1 MKERVA
7 MAYPAYSKKKGR
19 PGALAVVVWLFII
32 MVAALIVG
40 NTVFAVRSISVE
52 GNSTVSTEEVI
63 RASGISHGTS
73 IFAIDSGAVR
83 NGVNSNRYLN
93 FVGMWRDFPSHVIL
107 RVTEHSPHA
116 TFKWM
121 GMLYMLDQDGSVL
134 EQTAH
139 FDIPLSVPLI
149 TGMQVEAARVGSPVV
164 TSVVGQA
171 DTIATV
177 LSALSRRGLTEGIS
191 ELNVTSLDNL
201 FLITVDGAQV
211 KLGNAQ
217 NIETKLYLMEQVLSI
232 ERARGPVRYGVLDVT
247 TAQNADYKPPAHVRL
262 AEAREAEEAAAA
274 SQILEGTEE
283 TDRRD

>member
-1 MKERVA
+1 
-7 MAYPAYSKKKGR
+7 MAYPAYPKKQRR
-19 PGALAVVVWLFII
+19 PGALAVVVWLLII
-32 MVAALIVG
+32 TAAALIVG
-40 NTVFAVRSISVE
+40 NTVFAVRSVSVE
-52 GNSTVSTEEVI
+52 GNSTVSDEDVI
-63 RASGISHGTS
+63 RASGISMGMS

-83 NGVNSNRYLN
+83 DGVNSNRYLN
-93 FVGMWRDFPSHVIL
+93 FIGLWRDFPSHVIL
-107 RVTEHSPHA
+107 RVTEHAPHA

-164 TSVVGQA
+164 TSVSGQA

-177 LSALSRRGLTEGIS
+177 LSALSKRGLTESIS

-217 NIETKLYLMEQVLSI
+217 NIETKLYLMEQALSI
-232 ERARGPVRYGVLDVT
+232 ERQRGDVRYGVLDVT
-247 TAQNADYKPPAHVRL
+247 TAQNADYKPPAHIL
-262 AEAREAEEAAAA
+262 SAEAKEAEAAA
-274 SQILEGTEE
+274 QGQTLVEE
-283 TDRRD
+283 ESDSAD

>member
-1 MKERVA
+1 
-7 MAYPAYSKKKGR
+7 MAYPAYPKKQGR
-19 PGALAVVVWLFII
+19 PGALAVVVWLLII
-32 MVAALIVG
+32 TAAALIVG
-40 NTVFAVRSISVE
+40 NTVFAVRSVSVE
-52 GNSTVSTEEVI
+52 GNSTVSDEDVI
-63 RASGISHGTS
+63 RASGISMGMS

-83 NGVNSNRYLN
+83 DGVNSNRYLN
-93 FVGMWRDFPSHVIL
+93 FIGLWRDFPSHVIL
-107 RVTEHSPHA
+107 RVTEHAPHA

-164 TSVVGQA
+164 TSVSGQA

-177 LSALSRRGLTEGIS
+177 LSALSKRGLTESIS

-217 NIETKLYLMEQVLSI
+217 NIETKLYLMEQALSI
-232 ERARGPVRYGVLDVT
+232 ERQRGDVRYGVLDVT
-247 TAQNADYKPPAHVRL
+247 TAQNADYKPPAHIL
-262 AEAREAEEAAAA
+262 SAEAKEAEAAA
-274 SQILEGTEE
+274 QGQTLVEE
-283 TDRRD
+283 ESDSAD